1 MLVFFNFKS
10 WLPEQQRRN
19 SPLSSTKMKLFKSK
33 RKDSRDPTGTK
44 SSSARPASV
53 ECKSVNTTP
62 ATSAPLNPLN
72 CGNNCART
80 NQSEDTSTDEII
92 DAYELRIVELGGLM
106 VEQGRQLDEKTERC
120 NLLASENNTLR
131 EKVSSGLRLENLK
144 SHNDSL
150 QIKSP
155 LKSIINQRKV
165 SADEQARIMQKY
177 KDENSLLQQ
186 QAELLVKELEH
197 ANGRLSDQDLTVASL
212 EKELKTHLEHFCKC
226 ESL

>member
-1 MLVFFNFKS
+1 
-10 WLPEQQRRN
+10 
-19 SPLSSTKMKLFKSK
+19 MKLFKSK

-53 ECKSVNTTP
+53 LAMQSVNTTP
-62 ATSAPLNPLN
+62 DISAPLNPLN
-72 CGNNCART
+72 CGSDCART
-80 NQSEDTSTDEII
+80 NQSEDTSKDEII
-92 DAYELRIVELGGLM
+92 DAYELRIEELGGLM

-165 SADEQARIMQKY
+165 SADEQARIVQKY

-212 EKELKTHLEHFCKC
+212 EKELKTHWEQCGKC
-226 ESL
+226 ECL